1 MIARNWGFQ
10 IAKAKYNLKRYS
22 NGQRAMGQWAAPAPS
37 GDQINPRLLHPKFLR
52 NCLLQVG
59 CTSGP
64 IWKKSTKRALTW
76 RVPSQSSSARP
87 TWTAATCDMILQGD
101 PKKMYH
107 KDSDL
112 KSVLEVRFLF
122 STCVLESEFWARFI
136 LPFWYYPLRIIS
148 ALKTPKTHAF
158 FSDSKTHVEK

>member
-1 MIARNWGFQ
+1 MIARDWGFQ

-122 STCVLESEFWARFI
+122 STCVLESEFWARSSCLI
-136 LPFWYYPLRIIS
+136 NI
-148 ALKTPKTHAF
+148 TH
-158 FSDSKTHVEK
+158 SESIVP